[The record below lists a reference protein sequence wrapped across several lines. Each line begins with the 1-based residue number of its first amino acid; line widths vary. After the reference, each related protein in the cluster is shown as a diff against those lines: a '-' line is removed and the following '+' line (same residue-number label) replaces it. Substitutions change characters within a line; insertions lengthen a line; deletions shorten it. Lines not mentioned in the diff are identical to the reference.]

1 MPPMRPPI
9 FGPPRASFFRG
20 ATPPMGGRGLFGAA
34 MPRGGSPLGAA
45 GASKQGGFLSSLF
58 GRGGGSGLAQG
69 AGSAAKAASGGS
81 TLTNFMSSTQK
92 VLAAGERV
100 VPMVRQVQQYGPLI
114 KNLPSM
120 WKIYR
125 GLNSNTT
132 EDSNE
137 EATDSQQSESGT
149 IESSSH
155 SSESPSSVISSK
167 NRNDESSEIAISSEL
182 PKSSTD
188 KPKASTVK
196 PSVPKLFI

>member
-9 FGPPRASFFRG
+9 FGPPRAGFMRGSAPQFNTRGFFG
-20 ATPPMGGRGLFGAA
+20 PP
-34 MPRGGSPLGAA
+34 MPRGGGFPLGAA
-45 GASKQGGFLSSLF
+45 RAPKQSGGFLASLF
-58 GRGGGSGLAQG
+58 GRGGGSGLAQQG
-69 AGSAAKAASGGS
+69 ASTVAKAAGGGS
-81 TLTNFMSSTQK
+81 TLSNFMNSTQK

-125 GLNSNTT
+125 GLSSTTT
-132 EDSNE
+132 E
-137 EATDSQQSESGT
+137 ESVEHSAESSK

-155 SSESPSSVISSK
+155 YETSSSFKSSK
-167 NRNDESSEIAISSEL
+167 KTRDESSHMEVSTEL
-182 PKSSTD
+182 PKSSSE
-188 KPKASTVK
+188 KPRAHVK

>member
-9 FGPPRASFFRG
+9 FGPPRAGFMRG
-20 ATPPMGGRGLFGAA
+20 SAPQFNTRGVFGPP
-34 MPRGGSPLGAA
+34 MPRGGFPLGAA
-45 GASKQGGFLSSLF
+45 RAPKQGGGFLASLF

-69 AGSAAKAASGGS
+69 AGTAAKAAGGGS

-125 GLNSNTT
+125 GLSSTT
-132 EDSNE
+132 AE
-137 EATDSQQSESGT
+137 ESVDHPVESSK

-155 SSESPSSVISSK
+155 YETSASVKSSK
-167 NRNDESSEIAISSEL
+167 KTRDESSDTDLSNEL
-182 PKSSTD
+182 PKSSSE
-188 KPKASTVK
+188 KPRAHHVK